1 MKVRTLMFT
10 RRQAIR
16 WAELWLS
23 CWNQGDYD
31 TLLALYSDTT
41 RFGSRSDDS
50 SASRSQMIASL
61 RRHWAAVPFGIH
73 SVRGELERVSWDPET
88 RQLTIVYAVD
98 IGGARV
104 FGCDLVTLDVNAHV
118 VLGEPCVGG
127 IADEEPAV
135 EDHAVVHAM
144 REAQGGR

>member
-1 MKVRTLMFT
+1 MFT

-50 SASRSQMIASL
+50 SASRSETIASL
-61 RRHWAAVPFGIH
+61 KRHWAAVPFGIH
-73 SVRGELERVSWDPET
+73 SIRGDLERVSWDPET
-88 RQLTIVYAVD
+88 RELTIVYSAD
-98 IGGARV
+98 LGGVRV
-104 FGCDLVTLDVNAHV
+104 FGCDLVTLDVNGHV

-127 IADEEPAV
+127 IVDDDSAV
-135 EDHAVVHAM
+135 ADHAVVHAM
-144 REAQGGR
+144 RHTQGGR